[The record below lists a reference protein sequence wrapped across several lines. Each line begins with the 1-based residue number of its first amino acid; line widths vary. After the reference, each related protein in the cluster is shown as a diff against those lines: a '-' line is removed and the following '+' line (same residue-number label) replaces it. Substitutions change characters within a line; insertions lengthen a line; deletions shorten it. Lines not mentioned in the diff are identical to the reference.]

1 MNKKAESNWFNII
14 FGIILLVAVGLAITQ
29 DFGST
34 QQQLLSN
41 QQEQET
47 KTEATQSFQLTWRP
61 VVSSLVVTNAT
72 DSTTLSFSASGND
85 KTLNVNNGTGTIN
98 ITYTG
103 KPDAYQ
109 DSSITRTVM
118 GYLSLFVILG
128 ALFFVAKG
136 SGVD

>member
-61 VVSSLVVTNAT
+61 VVSSLIVTNAT